1 MNTNDELNAEFV
13 RPPREFAGRVLA
25 PWNER
30 MRLLSLQVRTAQ
42 DSTRFFCYSVLFLL
56 IHYYDRPKETIK
68 LAWDLDEFRFAV
80 LDWADRLT
88 KEQQDEAVSL
98 VADILQ
104 ESGVGKVEVIP
115 DDTKPGEPPGN

>member
-1 MNTNDELNAEFV
+1 MNTNDELNAEFIK
-13 RPPREFAGRVLA
+13 PPREFAGRVLA

-30 MRLLSLQVRTAQ
+30 MRLLSLQVRTEQ

-56 IHYYDRPKETIK
+56 IHYYDKPKETVK
-68 LAWDLDEFRFAV
+68 LAWNLDDFRMAV

-88 KEQQDEAVSL
+88 EEQRDEAVAL

-115 DDTKPGEPPGN
+115 DDTKPGTAPGN